1 MGSSRRM
8 KAIFDTNIL
17 VDYINGFEEALQEL
31 TRYEKVV
38 VSRIVWIEF
47 LTGAKTADVEARRR
61 SLLDD
66 FELLEVDE
74 AVSQETILIRQ
85 RTHLKLPDAI
95 ILATARVHGLLFVTR
110 NYRDFP
116 RREPDVRIPY

>member
-1 MGSSRRM
+1 M
-8 KAIFDTNIL
+8 KALFDTNIL
-17 VDYINGFEEALQEL
+17 VECIYGVEAAVEEME
-31 TRYEKVV
+31 RYDKVV

-47 LTGAKTADVEARRR
+47 LAGAKTADVEARRR

-66 FELLEVDE
+66 FELLEVDK

-85 RTHLKLPDAI
+85 RTRLKLPDAI
-95 ILATARVHGLLFVTR
+95 ILATARVHGLLLVTR

>member
-1 MGSSRRM
+1 MGSPRV
-8 KAIFDTNIL
+8 KALFDTNIL
-17 VDYINGFEEALQEL
+17 IECIYGVEAAVEEME
-31 TRYEKVV
+31 RYDKVA

-47 LTGAKTADVEARRR
+47 LAGAKTADVEARRR

-85 RTHLKLPDAI
+85 QSRLKLPDAI
-95 ILATARVHGLLFVTR
+95 ILATARVHGLMLVTR
-110 NYRDFP
+110 NHRDFP
-116 RREPDVRIPY
+116 RREPDIRIPY

>member
-1 MGSSRRM
+1 MGSPRV
-8 KAIFDTNIL
+8 KALFDTNIL
-17 VDYINGFEEALQEL
+17 VECIYGVEAAVEEMK
-31 TRYEKVV
+31 RYDKVV

-47 LTGAKTADVEARRR
+47 LAGARTAEVEARRR

-85 RTHLKLPDAI
+85 RTRLKLPDAI

-110 NYRDFP
+110 NHRDFP